1 MVTEQPT
8 ALGYLRRDIS
18 GAQQSW
24 DESQIRSL
32 AKRLGYALAKTIIFD
47 ADTEYRID
55 RLETAVQINQAEAV
69 ITPTLDHLDGTA
81 DPLVKSC
88 DVITVRPENTYA
100 RWAFPKAQADG

>member
-1 MVTEQPT
+1 MTSEEPT

-18 GAQQSW
+18 GPQQAW
-24 DESQIRSL
+24 DETQIRSL
-32 AKRLGYALAKTIIFD
+32 AKRLGYDLVKTILFD
-47 ADTEYRID
+47 ADTDNRID
-55 RLETAVQINQAEAV
+55 QLETAVQINKAEAV
-69 ITPTLDHLDGTA
+69 ITPTLDHLDGTP